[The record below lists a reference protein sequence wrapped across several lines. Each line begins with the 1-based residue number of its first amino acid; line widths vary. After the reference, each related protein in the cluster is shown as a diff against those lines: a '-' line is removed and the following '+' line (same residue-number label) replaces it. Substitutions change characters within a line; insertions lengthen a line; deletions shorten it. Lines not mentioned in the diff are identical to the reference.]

1 MALDAYV
8 MPLWRFK
15 AGDFTSPI
23 EETLGIRPTV
33 ILLADMPPPPAPWYL
48 RLLAKI
54 GMIEFVP
61 PPPEPIREERCAAAV
76 QEVDA
81 LKAQLT
87 EMVGTPIDWPGCDC
101 EVIFNTDAEWGESA
115 GRFPSDEE

>member
-23 EETLGIRPTV
+23 EETLGIKPNV
-33 ILLADMPPPPAPWYL
+33 ISPADSPPPPSVPWYL

-54 GMIEFVP
+54 GIIEFVP
-61 PPPEPIREERCAAAV
+61 ALPDPTREERRAAAI

-81 LKAQLT
+81 LKTQLT
-87 EMVGTPIDWPGCDC
+87 EMTGTPIDWP
-101 EVIFNTDAEWGESA
+101 
-115 GRFPSDEE
+115 EEGSVYYNKQF